1 MPSRMRAPLLAVV
14 AVVVGLAAAP
24 AAQAATAF
32 EEVLKDYKGDANINP
47 CKHSDKTLSE
57 ATGQVPNDIEQY
69 APDFPEAL
77 GNAISAR
84 AQGAC
89 EGKDAGGADEGSGGG
104 GSSGSGGSSGGGG
117 SGSGGSSG
125 SGSGSSGGSAAPAP
139 SGGSGAATPP
149 GGSPGAA
156 PPPLPTPAPPP
167 SGVSNAPSANQVP
180 VPTRPASSQ
189 SIPPVPIALLVI
201 LAGLVVLGGLFFTTT
216 RWLGLDGDRIAG
228 ARHTWGEAGYRAGAT
243 WADFRDWLRVGR

>member
-32 EEVLKDYKGDANINP
+32 EDVLKDYKGDANINP
-47 CKHSDKTLSE
+47 CKHSEETLSK
-57 ATGQVPNDIEQY
+57 AAGQVPNDIEQY

-77 GNAISAR
+77 GNAIAAR

-89 EGKDAGGADEGSGGG
+89 DGKDAGGSDESSGGG
-104 GSSGSGGSSGGGG
+104 GSNGGG

-125 SGSGSSGGSAAPAP
+125 GGSGGGGAPAP
-139 SGGSGAATPP
+139 PGGSGAATPP

-156 PPPLPTPAPPP
+156 SPPPATPAPPP
-167 SGVSNAPSANQVP
+167 SGVSNAPSSKQVP
-180 VPTRPASSQ
+180 VPTRPASSK

-201 LAGLVVLGGLFFTTT
+201 LAGLLLLGGLLFLVT
-216 RWLGLDGDRIAG
+216 RWLGLDGHRIAG
-228 ARHTWGEAGYRAGAT
+228 ARHTWGEAGYRTGAT

>member
-1 MPSRMRAPLLAVV
+1 MRAPLLAVV

-47 CKHSDKTLSE
+47 CKHSEETLSK
-57 ATGQVPNDIEQY
+57 AAGQVPNDIEQY

-77 GNAISAR
+77 GNAIAAR

-89 EGKDAGGADEGSGGG
+89 DGKDAGGADEGSGGG

-125 SGSGSSGGSAAPAP
+125 SGSGSAGSGG
-139 SGGSGAATPP
+139 GGAATPP

-156 PPPLPTPAPPP
+156 PPPLATPAPPP
-167 SGVSNAPSANQVP
+167 SGVSNAPSSKQVP
-180 VPTRPASSQ
+180 VPTRPASSK

-201 LAGLVVLGGLFFTTT
+201 LAGLLLLGGLLFLVT
-216 RWLGLDGDRIAG
+216 RWLGLDGHRIAG
-228 ARHTWGEAGYRAGAT
+228 ARHTWGEAGYRTGAT

>member
-14 AVVVGLAAAP
+14 AVVAGLAAAP

-77 GNAISAR
+77 GNAIAAR

-104 GSSGSGGSSGGGG
+104 GSSGSGGS
-117 SGSGGSSG
+117 GSGGSSG
-125 SGSGSSGGSAAPAP
+125 SGSGSAGSGGGGAPAP

-156 PPPLPTPAPPP
+156 PPPLATPAPPP
-167 SGVSNAPSANQVP
+167 SGVSNAPSSKQVP
-180 VPTRPASSQ
+180 VPTRPASSK

-201 LAGLVVLGGLFFTTT
+201 LAGLLLLGGLLFLVT
-216 RWLGLDGDRIAG
+216 RWLGLDGQRIAG
-228 ARHTWGEAGYRAGAT
+228 ARHTWGEAGYRTGAT